1 MASGSYG
8 RVAQPASTG
17 AVLPDSARVSGA
29 RRLEIG
35 DATPVRGGRTR
46 ELRRVSRSGGEAG
59 GNAGDGGSERHP
71 RHAHDIDAT
80 DQWRRG
86 RDLATQLPEEFRGYL
101 HKEVDFAEQLDLVE
115 FLNEVRARTG
125 LDDQRTADGARA
137 VLITLREAVS
147 AEELEDLEAE
157 LPKNIRQLLYP
168 VGRGVGA

>member
-1 MASGSYG
+1 M
-8 RVAQPASTG
+8 
-17 AVLPDSARVSGA
+17 
-29 RRLEIG
+29 
-35 DATPVRGGRTR
+35 
-46 ELRRVSRSGGEAG
+46 
-59 GNAGDGGSERHP
+59 
-71 RHAHDIDAT
+71 
-80 DQWRRG
+80 
-86 RDLATQLPEEFRGYL
+86 
-101 HKEVDFAEQLDLVE
+101 DFAEQLDLVE